1 MTISMNFN
9 ILRPEN
15 GQKAAIEGVLNDPN
29 YRHVEVN
36 DKGGLKATHVGHNT
50 ESLAKTTHRFWGL
63 DPNQLEQACQD
74 ELFRM
79 GHQAILTDENA
90 KRPDGNKE
98 LNRQ

>member
-36 DKGGLKATHVGHNT
+36 DKGGAEG
-50 ESLAKTTHRFWGL
+50 
-63 DPNQLEQACQD
+63 DACGAQY
-74 ELFRM
+74 
-79 GHQAILTDENA
+79 
-90 KRPDGNKE
+90 
-98 LNRQ
+98 